1 VTSPSTVPPRLHF
14 VANFPVKGL
23 AVAERRVVHPRAS
36 IICVHGAL
44 DRAGAF
50 SRLAR
55 RLDAFDL
62 VAYDRR
68 GYQGSRDLQPLGLEY
83 HVDDLCSL
91 VAREAQHLPVI
102 LFGHSFGGVVT
113 FGAALRDAPNVQLVV
128 NYESPFPWILPRPSS
143 RPPLS
148 HDARFEAE
156 RFFRR
161 VVSDKAWDR
170 LSEPQRESRRLDGP
184 ALLSDISTIQGNAA
198 PYDLREL
205 RVPATYVYGDSESAD
220 YYRALGVEL
229 AKLDPVIASIEI
241 ERADHSAHLGNPGQ
255 LAEVISN
262 RWDLACA
269 SV

>member
-1 VTSPSTVPPRLHF
+1 MPRRLHF
-14 VANFPVKGL
+14 IEHSPVKGL
-23 AVAERRVVHPRAS
+23 AIAERRVAQPRAS
-36 IICVHGAL
+36 VICVHGAL

-68 GYQGSRDLQPLGLEY
+68 GYQGSRDLKPLDLN
-83 HVDDLCSL
+83 HHLDDLSSL
-91 VAREAQHLPVI
+91 VAREAQNLPVI
-102 LFGHSFGGVVT
+102 LFGHSFGGVIT
-113 FGAALRDAPNVQLVV
+113 FGVALREFTSVQLVV

-143 RPPLS
+143 RPPLTVDS
-148 HDARFEAE
+148 GFEAE
-156 RFFRR
+156 RFFRH
-161 VVSDKAWDR
+161 VVSDAAWNR

-184 ALLSDISTIQGNAA
+184 GLLSDLSAIQRDVA
-198 PYDLREL
+198 PYDLAQL
-205 RVPATYVYGDSESAD
+205 RVPTTYVYGDAKSAD

-229 AKLDPVIASIEI
+229 AKLNASISTVEM
-241 ERADHSAHLGNPGQ
+241 EHADHSAHLGNPSQ
-255 LAEVISN
+255 LAELICH